1 MKSFYKKIFALENIS
16 GYKVLTLFG
25 KKIKLRNNFGH
36 VKFPKNAENYVY
48 NGTTPNKIKRLAI
61 VASFNSKGKIEDY
74 VVYYLQELKK
84 VCDGIIFIAD
94 NPVIESEVEKIKEY
108 VIYAEFKRHNRYDF
122 GSYNR
127 GYEYALNSG
136 ILSDIDEL
144 VLCND
149 SNFGPIYPLEEVF
162 GKMAGKDCDF
172 WGLLSNTDYKYHI
185 QSYFM
190 AFRSKVIK
198 SNKVHEFLS
207 KIKKEKSFRDVVVN
221 YECEFTH
228 YLHDNGFKSETFV
241 PLYIDEETENKLII
255 NGNRNKTLLPITLIE
270 KFHFPFVKIKSFTQ
284 FYKDVACCDSPVE
297 ILECIKPINP
307 KVYNLIEK
315 YLDEHH
321 IKYDAPLSS
330 AYELIDQN
338 DIISFNLFDTL
349 VFYPYM
355 KMADLYLHMEKL
367 YGMPGFVK
375 ERILASE
382 KIVEKFPDKLYTI
395 DDLYNLMPKKY
406 RIMKEKELSFREKV
420 ICRNDKIYDLYKYAL
435 SKNKTVVI
443 MLDTSFPKS
452 MIMQILKEKEISD
465 YSGLYISGD
474 YNKTKISGE
483 LYKQLM
489 KDYDIQASEQGVLSK
504 SVLHIGIYNTADIK
518 IPKSLSF
525 STYKVPKYKDT
536 YKKSGNSKKYQ
547 VAYKTEPS
555 VQNSII
561 NFLVVKHL
569 LNGEIVNYRHEAGY
583 GLCGPILLCFL
594 QRLTKSPVCMNLDD
608 ALLQKAFVKIK
619 KELPKM
625 MAYLN
630 KDKEFK
636 QSQVSELI
644 KYVSNLE
651 SDEDNIMA
659 NIQSG
664 AISFVK
670 DFYAVYKDFAPEFDL
685 KLALNQFLYWGK
697 YTSRYDEAVISE
709 TVKK

>member
-1 MKSFYKKIFALENIS
+1 
-16 GYKVLTLFG
+16 
-25 KKIKLRNNFGH
+25 
-36 VKFPKNAENYVY
+36 
-48 NGTTPNKIKRLAI
+48 
-61 VASFNSKGKIEDY
+61 
-74 VVYYLQELKK
+74 
-84 VCDGIIFIAD
+84 
-94 NPVIESEVEKIKEY
+94 
-108 VIYAEFKRHNRYDF
+108 
-122 GSYNR
+122 
-127 GYEYALNSG
+127 
-136 ILSDIDEL
+136 
-144 VLCND
+144 
-149 SNFGPIYPLEEVF
+149 
-162 GKMAGKDCDF
+162 
-172 WGLLSNTDYKYHI
+172 
-185 QSYFM
+185 
-190 AFRSKVIK
+190 
-198 SNKVHEFLS
+198 
-207 KIKKEKSFRDVVVN
+207 
-221 YECEFTH
+221 
-228 YLHDNGFKSETFV
+228 
-241 PLYIDEETENKLII
+241 
-255 NGNRNKTLLPITLIE
+255 
-270 KFHFPFVKIKSFTQ
+270 
-284 FYKDVACCDSPVE
+284 
-297 ILECIKPINP
+297 
-307 KVYNLIEK
+307 
-315 YLDEHH
+315 
-321 IKYDAPLSS
+321 
-330 AYELIDQN
+330 
-338 DIISFNLFDTL
+338 
-349 VFYPYM
+349 
-355 KMADLYLHMEKL
+355 
-367 YGMPGFVK
+367 
-375 ERILASE
+375 
-382 KIVEKFPDKLYTI
+382 
-395 DDLYNLMPKKY
+395 
-406 RIMKEKELSFREKV
+406 MKEKELSFREKV

-465 YSGLYISGD
+465 YSGLYISGE

-536 YKKSGNSKKYQ
+536 YKKSRNSKKYQ

-608 ALLQKAFVKIK
+608 ALLQKAFVKTK

-659 NIQSG
+659 NIQAG

-697 YTSRYDEAVISE
+697 YTSRYDDAIISE